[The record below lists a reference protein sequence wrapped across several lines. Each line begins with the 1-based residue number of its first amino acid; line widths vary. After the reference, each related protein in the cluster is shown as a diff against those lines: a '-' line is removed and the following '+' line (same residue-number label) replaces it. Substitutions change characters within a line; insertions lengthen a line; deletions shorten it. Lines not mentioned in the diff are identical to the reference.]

1 MSMTR
6 DQILQMNASARVYQ
20 ERYDTA
26 FEPWGVRVRAPV
38 LGEDIHSYRRDL
50 AVQTKRLLPDGH
62 ELKQVQYRRLPDD
75 VFDNFE
81 PQLRR
86 AARETALRPDT
97 VPLGQMRRVEQ
108 VDQKR
113 IKDRVVDWPGEFRQR
128 HDPSRPTCPL
138 LQNRSRLFR
147 C

>member
-50 AVQTKRLLPDGH
+50 AVQTQAIASRW
-62 ELKQVQYRRLPDD
+62 
-75 VFDNFE
+75 
-81 PQLRR
+81 
-86 AARETALRPDT
+86 T
-97 VPLGQMRRVEQ
+97 
-108 VDQKR
+108 R
-113 IKDRVVDWPGEFRQR
+113 IEASPI
-128 HDPSRPTCPL
+128 PPPP
-138 LQNRSRLFR
+138 
-147 C
+147 